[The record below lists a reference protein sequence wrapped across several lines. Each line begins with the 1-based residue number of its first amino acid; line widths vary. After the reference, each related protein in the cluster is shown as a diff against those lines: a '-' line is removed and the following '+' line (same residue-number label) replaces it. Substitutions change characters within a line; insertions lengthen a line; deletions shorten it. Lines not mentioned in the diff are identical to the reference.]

1 MRFVIPDNYPPV
13 YGDDHPAVA
22 PLCERGTLTIHSTRF
37 ASQAEL
43 IERLQGAPIMINVR
57 SYAIFDEPTLAALPD
72 LRMISIL
79 GTGTDNVDLKAA
91 TRRGIVVT
99 NTPGASSTS
108 VAEMAIGLMF
118 AVARNIVLSD
128 RRLREGT
135 WQHAIG
141 PELYGKTL
149 GLVGLGSIGSEV
161 ARLARGIGMKVL
173 GWSFRQDPE
182 RARRLGVE
190 LVELDEL
197 LRTSDVISLHLRN
210 SPQAAGIIG
219 TRELGLMKP
228 TAILINTARGA
239 LVDQAAL
246 VAALRER
253 RIAGAGIDVF
263 VPEPLPADSSF
274 IGLDNVVL
282 TPHAAAVTHEA
293 QARLAQMPVD
303 NIIAY
308 LDGRPQNVVNPE
320 ALTISKS

>member
-13 YGDDHPAVA
+13 YSDDHTAVA
-22 PLCERGTLTIHSTRF
+22 PLRERGTLTIHSTRF
-37 ASQAEL
+37 ASPAEL
-43 IERLQGAPIMINVR
+43 IERLRGAQIAINVR

-72 LRMISIL
+72 LRMLSIL
-79 GTGTDNVDLKAA
+79 GTGTDNVDLEAA
-91 TRRGIVVT
+91 TRRGVVVT

-108 VAEMAIGLMF
+108 VAEMTIGLMF
-118 AVARNIVLSD
+118 AVARSIVLYD
-128 RRLREGT
+128 RRLRAGE
-135 WQHAIG
+135 WQHVVG

-161 ARLARGIGMKVL
+161 ARIARGIGMNVL
-173 GWSFRQDPE
+173 GWSFRHDPE
-182 RARRLGVE
+182 RAERLGVR
-190 LVELDEL
+190 LVDLDEL
-197 LRTSDVISLHLRN
+197 LRSSDVVSLHLRN

-219 TRELGLMKP
+219 AREIGLMKP
-228 TAILINTARGA
+228 SAILINTARGA
-239 LVDQAAL
+239 LVDQEAL

-263 VPEPLPADSSF
+263 VTEPLPPDSPF
-274 IGLDNVVL
+274 VGLDNVVI

-308 LDGRPQNVVNPE
+308 LDGRPQHVVNPE
-320 ALTISKS
+320 ALSIGRS